1 MAISGAFNGAT
12 ISIGGSTFS
21 MTNWKE
27 SSDDRA
33 AINTTIASDTR
44 KTEVLGQAGVK
55 QWTIELLY
63 DVDSYATLQ
72 TLYTSTSTS
81 AMVLTLPGES
91 ATVTGNGLLKS
102 LEISGEIDG
111 ATTVTTVW
119 SVA

>member
-1 MAISGAFNGAT
+1 MTGQQ
-12 ISIGGSTFS
+12 STP
-21 MTNWKE
+21 
-27 SSDDRA
+27 RL
-33 AINTTIASDTR
+33 SDTR

-55 QWTIELLY
+55 QWTVELLY
-63 DVDSYATLQ
+63 DVDSYSTLQ
-72 TLYTSTSTS
+72 GLYTSNSTS
-81 AMVLTLPGES
+81 ALVLTLPGET